1 MSDEPR
7 HVALERQLAAEGW
20 KRCPEDDTAP
30 GSPLAPER
38 AWEHEHPDIWVS
50 VPIDPEHEWYD
61 ANCDEVLV
69 AMARASGETWASTL
83 REVERLRAIHETA
96 TAWSDDSLRA
106 DARRAI
112 TVGRAVTLE
121 TQTLE
126 EMTVDLVAEVER
138 LRGELAEA
146 TKSAAMACELPCGD
160 CAGCRFADDVMRELP
175 ATTYK
180 EPGDGAELTIT
191 KPGDAAEE
199 ADHRERVEEA
209 LAIVL
214 RSGFTV
220 VARNRFGGAGP
231 CSSAGPRRGDACAFG
246 PMSVQPW
253 VVKESV
259 SPEEAARRLFERV
272 TLLTDHEEADHGA
285 DGALAASNRNERKR
299 R

>member
-20 KRCPEDDTAP
+20 ERIPEDDTAP

-69 AMARASGETWASTL
+69 AMARARGETWASTL

-146 TKSAAMACELPCGD
+146 TKSAAMACELSCGD

-175 ATTYK
+175 ATTHK
-180 EPGDGAELTIT
+180 EPVRYAEVLRERDEARAQLKRTEKHLDDAVLALHRQTAEAERLRSLTAEQAVTIAGLDRLVWMTVPAGSVGAMGDVF
-191 KPGDAAEE
+191 DAAI
-199 ADHRERVEEA
+199 ARHR
-209 LAIVL
+209 
-214 RSGFTV
+214 
-220 VARNRFGGAGP
+220 ARQDGG
-231 CSSAGPRRGDACAFG
+231 
-246 PMSVQPW
+246 
-253 VVKESV
+253 ES
-259 SPEEAARRLFERV
+259 
-272 TLLTDHEEADHGA
+272 
-285 DGALAASNRNERKR
+285 
-299 R
+299 